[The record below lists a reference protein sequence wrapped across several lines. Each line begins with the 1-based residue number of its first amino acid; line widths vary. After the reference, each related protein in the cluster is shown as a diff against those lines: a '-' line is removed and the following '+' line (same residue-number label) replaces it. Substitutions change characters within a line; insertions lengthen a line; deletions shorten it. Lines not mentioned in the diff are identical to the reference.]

1 MPPEG
6 VCVTRWMLGMAFA
19 ACLLGA
25 PHVAQAQAAA
35 PATAIAPAFEQD
47 IRRLLEITGAQK
59 LGEQLANTFMQQF
72 SQSIRASNPNIPP
85 RAMEIAIEVTSKMF
99 TERYSALMPKLVAAY
114 ARLLTPDEVRQMLA
128 FYETPLGKRMI
139 EVTPALSQA
148 GAQAGS
154 EWGQSMIPDLQAE
167 MQRRFK
173 AEGLIP

>member
-1 MPPEG
+1 M
-6 VCVTRWMLGMAFA
+6 TRWILGMAFA
-19 ACLLGA
+19 ACVFCT
-25 PHVAQAQAAA
+25 PHVAQAQGAA
-35 PATAIAPAFEQD
+35 PAQTIAPAFEQD
-47 IRRLLEITGAQK
+47 IRRLLDVTGAQK

-85 RAMEIAIEVTSKMF
+85 RAMEIAIDVTTKMF
-99 TERYSALMPKLVAAY
+99 KERYPALMPKLVAAY
-114 ARLLTPDEVRQMLA
+114 AKLLTHDEVRQMLA

-148 GAQAGS
+148 GAQAGA
-154 EWGQSMIPDLQAE
+154 EWGQAMIPDLQAE